1 MKGKK
6 KPDVIREG
14 PSVVEGKEPLGSVR
28 KKTAKE
34 VEVFLSYEEPRTSM
48 DIDYPAIQGNL
59 LVGLAENNL
68 RSRNRFFSGPLRFV
82 KDEQQPPEVE
92 EVQLSMFYL
101 DKITERNNKFNLEIQ
116 NFENQ
121 LNDLSV
127 WAKKFCNSH
136 TPLKGVQ

>member
-1 MKGKK
+1 M
-6 KPDVIREG
+6 
-14 PSVVEGKEPLGSVR
+14 
-28 KKTAKE
+28 
-34 VEVFLSYEEPRTSM
+34 
-48 DIDYPAIQGNL
+48 
-59 LVGLAENNL
+59 
-68 RSRNRFFSGPLRFV
+68 